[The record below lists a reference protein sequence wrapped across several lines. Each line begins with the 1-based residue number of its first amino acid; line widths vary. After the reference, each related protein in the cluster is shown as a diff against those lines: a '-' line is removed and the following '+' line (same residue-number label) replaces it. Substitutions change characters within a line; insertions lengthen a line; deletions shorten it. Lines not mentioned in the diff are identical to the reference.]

1 MNDIG
6 NPAARIR
13 AIVADV
19 LALSPDQIDD
29 SADFV
34 GRYEADSLNLIEIV
48 AQVEKTYQVILP
60 HDELPRAYTVDALSD
75 LLARHT
81 V

>member
-1 MNDIG
+1 MNDSG

-34 GRYEADSLNLIEIV
+34 SRYAADSLNLIEIV

-60 HDELPRAYTVDALSD
+60 HDELPQAYTVDALSD
-75 LLARHT
+75 LLARHA